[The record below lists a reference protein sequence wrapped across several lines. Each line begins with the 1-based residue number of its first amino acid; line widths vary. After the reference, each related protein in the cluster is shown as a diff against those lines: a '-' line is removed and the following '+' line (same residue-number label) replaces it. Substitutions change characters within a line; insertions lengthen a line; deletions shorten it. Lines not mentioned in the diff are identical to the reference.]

1 MMSTMVLTPNRLW
14 MSTRHLKEL
23 SAPSAKS
30 CFVLLL
36 AFAGHG
42 CLPSAVAQSG
52 TQQDYAFF
60 EKRVRPILAERCQQ
74 CHNAKVSTAGL
85 NLMSAST
92 FRKGADTGPVV
103 SSADVEKSRILQVV
117 SYQER
122 IKMPPAGK
130 LREEEIATLTE
141 WVKRGAPW
149 PETGT
154 QPSVQAQHK
163 PQYTKAQ
170 KEFWSFRPI
179 RAISP
184 PAVTDTGWARS
195 PIDQFI
201 LARLQTAQLRPAPP
215 ADKAVLI
222 RRATLDLTGL
232 LPTEEEVRAFVA
244 DNSPQ
249 AFEKVVDRLLASP
262 RYGERWGRHWLDVAR
277 YADSTGADEDH
288 RYPHAWRYRDYVI
301 EAFNRDLP
309 FDQFIREQMAGD
321 LLSPPAGSDVN
332 IRGIIATGFLAL
344 GPKLIAE
351 QDKIKMFYDIVD
363 EQIEVTGKA
372 FLGLTIACARCHDH
386 KFDPISAK
394 DYYSLASIFAST
406 KQLSKLEGT
415 VSQLYFAPLAPKDVA
430 DRYVTHQK
438 RIEDKQ
444 KEIDTVTSGEAVRFR
459 DRLAPRIAEYM
470 LAAREV
476 YESSADAMTLAS
488 ERSLDQ
494 AVLDRWVK
502 YLKPTKERRV
512 HLEPW
517 YQVPKTDLA
526 TMARRYQEDFIAVAA
541 YRKNAHD
548 EWKVKADAAK
558 ARGEQPPPAPKF
570 MPGDNRFYTEV
581 GAAKG
586 PLGLPEK
593 EPERV
598 FSEESREK
606 WRTLKAELTTIKS
619 ASPPTP
625 PFACA
630 VGEGD
635 RVDQHVFLRGNPE
648 SRGEKVPKAFPIVLA
663 GEQQTPIVNGS
674 GRRELADWLAD
685 RSNPLPA
692 RVMVNRIWQGH
703 FGQGIV
709 QTPNNFGLTGE
720 RPTHPELLDWLA
732 REFITEGWSVK
743 KLHRAIMLSSAY
755 QMSSEVTP
763 EKQAKD
769 PDNRLLSRFG
779 LRRMTV
785 EEIRDSLLQLDGSID
800 LTMGGTLQTG
810 EGTDNEFS
818 DARKSLHP
826 DRSKRRTVYL
836 PLRRSNLSTLLTLF
850 DFGDAT
856 TSTDTRSQTN
866 IAPQALFMMNSKFV
880 AERSQSLARQLLE
893 REATAENRVRRA
905 WRVVLGR
912 DPEPDEL
919 RAALEYAGNFP
930 GKTQDEDADLLAW
943 SSFCRALIASN
954 DFIYVH

>member
-1 MMSTMVLTPNRLW
+1 MMSTMGLTANLLV
-14 MSTRHLKEL
+14 MAARHLREL
-23 SAPSAKS
+23 PAPYIRSL
-30 CFVLLL
+30 FVLLL
-36 AFAGHG
+36 ALAGHG
-42 CLPSAVAQSG
+42 YLPSVAAQSG
-52 TQQDYAFF
+52 AQQDSDFF
-60 EKRVRPILAERCQQ
+60 EKRVRPILVERCQQ

-85 NLMSAST
+85 NLTSASA
-92 FRKGADTGPVV
+92 FRKGADAGPVV
-103 SSADVEKSRILQVV
+103 MPGDVEKSRILQVV

-130 LREEEIATLTE
+130 MREDEIATLTE

-149 PETGT
+149 PDTGT
-154 QPSVQAQHK
+154 QPSVQAENK
-163 PQYTKAQ
+163 PKFTKAQ

-179 RAISP
+179 RAITP
-184 PAVTDTGWARS
+184 PEITDTGWARS
-195 PIDQFI
+195 PIDRFI
-201 LARLQTAQLRPAPP
+201 LARLQAAQLRPAPP
-215 ADKAVLI
+215 ADKTVLI

-232 LPTEEEVRAFVA
+232 LPTEEDVRAFVT

-309 FDQFIREQMAGD
+309 FDQFIREQIAGD
-321 LLSPPAGSDVN
+321 LLPPPAGKDVN
-332 IRGIIATGFLAL
+332 IDGIVATGFLAL

-430 DRYVTHQK
+430 DRYVAYQK
-438 RIEDKQ
+438 KIEDKQ
-444 KEIDTVTSGEAVRFR
+444 KEIDAVTSAEALRFR
-459 DRLAPRIAEYM
+459 ERLAPRIAEYM

-476 YESSADAMTLAS
+476 YESAADPVTLAT

-494 AVLDRWVK
+494 AVLDRWAK

-517 YQVPKTDLA
+517 YRASKSDLA
-526 TMARRYQEDFIAVAA
+526 AIARRYQEDFIAVAA
-541 YRKNAHD
+541 YRQKAQD
-548 EWKVKADAAK
+548 EWKVKAEAAK

-581 GAAKG
+581 GGAKG

-598 FSEESREK
+598 FSEESRER
-606 WRTLKAELTTIKS
+606 WNALKAELATIKS
-619 ASPPTP
+619 NSPPTP
-625 PFACA
+625 PFACGVA
-630 VGEGD
+630 EGD
-635 RVDQHVFLRGNPE
+635 RVEQHVFLRGNPE
-648 SRGEKVPKAFPIVLA
+648 SRGEKVPKAFPVVLA
-663 GEQQTPIVNGS
+663 GEQQTPIVSGS
-674 GRRELADWLAD
+674 GRRELAEWLAD

-692 RVMVNRIWQGH
+692 RVIVNRIWQGH

-732 REFITEGWSVK
+732 SEFITGGWSVK

-755 QMSSEVTP
+755 QMSSEVRP
-763 EKQAKD
+763 EKHAKD

-785 EEIRDSLLQLDGSID
+785 EEVRDSLLQLDGTID
-800 LTMGGTLQTG
+800 LTMGGSLQSG

-826 DRSKRRTVYL
+826 DSSKRRTVYL

-880 AERSQSLARQLLE
+880 AERSRALARQLLE
-893 REATAENRVRRA
+893 REITTENRVRRA
-905 WRVVLGR
+905 WRIVLGR
-912 DPEPDEL
+912 DPEPEEL
-919 RAALEYAGNFP
+919 RVGLGYASNFP
-930 GKTQDEDADLLAW
+930 GKAQNDDAELLAW